1 MLPAVQSVG
10 QLFSVPHSRKRKKYL
25 ESLEAGMDLSP
36 ASGGQQVTLVPFI
49 PSLLLCKPQG
59 KKLDTSASGISTP
72 EQNP

>member
-36 ASGGQQVTLVPFI
+36 TPGGQQVTFI
-49 PSLLLCKPQG
+49 PFKLSLLLCQPQA
-59 KKLDTSASGISTP
+59 KKLDTSASGISLP
-72 EQNP
+72 EQNS